1 MNLRQVSNDQ
11 QLDAKSEIQK
21 TKRLAHS
28 GNGDRNMYHHIAS
41 LPILTLVIRSFIIW
55 RGFEFKFKFE
65 FEFELNSYFCFPNL
79 ILLLFF
85 LLLFYIK

>member
-1 MNLRQVSNDQ
+1 LNLRQVSNDQ

-65 FEFELNSYFCFPNL
+65 FELNSYFCFPNL
-79 ILLLFF
+79 ILLLLFF
-85 LLLFYIK
+85 IIILY

>member
-41 LPILTLVIRSFIIW
+41 LPILTLVIVVLLY
-55 RGFEFKFKFE
+55 GGD
-65 FEFELNSYFCFPNL
+65 LNLNL
-79 ILLLFF
+79 NLN
-85 LLLFYIK
+85 

>member
-41 LPILTLVIRSFIIW
+41 LPILTLSLFVVLLY
-55 RGFEFKFKFE
+55 GGD
-65 FEFELNSYFCFPNL
+65 LNLNL
-79 ILLLFF
+79 NLN
-85 LLLFYIK
+85 